1 MQLSS
6 AIVLCNFGNNQNF
19 QGYIIENI
27 SVGNMR
33 VLRSDLSLGL
43 DLIFENPHQ
52 IRSGGSGRLYTLGLN
67 LTDIRT
73 FMHFSSY
80 CHDEFIFNTTRISDE
95 VFNTLLGHD
104 KL

>member
-6 AIVLCNFGNNQNF
+6 AIVLCNFGNNQNY

-33 VLRSDLSLGL
+33 VLKSDLALGL

-52 IRSGGSGRLYTLGLN
+52 IRSGGGQEGFTHL
-67 LTDIRT
+67 I
-73 FMHFSSY
+73 
-80 CHDEFIFNTTRISDE
+80 
-95 VFNTLLGHD
+95 
-104 KL
+104 